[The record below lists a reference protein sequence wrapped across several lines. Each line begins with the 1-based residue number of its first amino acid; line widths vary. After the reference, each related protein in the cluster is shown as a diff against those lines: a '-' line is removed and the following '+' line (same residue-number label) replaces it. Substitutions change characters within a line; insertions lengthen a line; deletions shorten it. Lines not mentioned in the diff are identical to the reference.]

1 MRVFHQVLEGK
12 DPITIDGK
20 QYSRGDFDELT
31 QDRITTLAF
40 VDTTIKNMN
49 FEIKLLETLR
59 LGTVMALRKYTDD
72 KQID

>member
-1 MRVFHQVLEGK
+1 MNDRGRKAQESVVRTNAFGEVLNKKGWK
-12 DPITIDGK
+12 GFI
-20 QYSRGDFDELT
+20 R
-31 QDRITTLAF
+31 
-40 VDTTIKNMN
+40 N